1 MVRRITRPNKEVSRF
16 AAPDSSAY
24 PAGVTP
30 DEALRE
36 IESGKPR
43 PVYVVLGEERVF
55 ADRVVTAARKH
66 VVDAAT
72 AGFNIDVF
80 EAGEA
85 PVHRI
90 IDAANTM
97 PMMAR
102 RRLIILRGIERLE
115 KSDEKSKTSPTDAL
129 AEYVASPSPSTVL
142 VIVGTKVDGRR
153 KLATV
158 AKKSGII
165 VDCLPL
171 RPNMLPLFVREESK
185 RRGHP
190 IAGDVA
196 DALVDLVGNELA
208 GLLDAIER
216 LSLYVGE
223 KQAITEEAVEAC
235 IARVRVGSVWGLA
248 DAVAARDR
256 ATALR
261 LLNEN
266 YDPRDRGLPLHGLL
280 ASSIRKM
287 LKLRALLESGASVDD
302 AAKQAGF
309 PPFKAQEASRQ
320 AKRFRPGELERAVA
334 IFAEADLALK
344 GSKRPPLLVLEDA
357 IVRLTS

>member
-1 MVRRITRPNKEVSRF
+1 MS
-16 AAPDSSAY
+16 
-24 PAGVTP
+24 P
-30 DEALRE
+30 DEAIRE
-36 IESGKPR
+36 LEAGKPR
-43 PVYVVLGEERVF
+43 PVYVVVGDERVF
-55 ADRVVTAARKH
+55 ADRVVAAARKH
-66 VVDAAT
+66 VVEEAM
-72 AGFNIDVF
+72 AGFNVDVF
-80 EAGEA
+80 EAGET

-90 IDAANTM
+90 VDSANTM
-97 PMMAR
+97 PMMSR

-115 KSDEKSKTSPTDAL
+115 KSEEKSKTSPTDAL

-142 VIVGTKVDGRR
+142 VIVGSKLDGRR

-165 VDCLPL
+165 VECAPL
-171 RPNMLPLFVREESK
+171 RPNMLPLFVREECK
-185 RRGHP
+185 RRGHA
-190 IAGDVA
+190 IASDVA
-196 DALVDLVGNELA
+196 DALVDLVGSELA
-208 GLLDAIER
+208 SLLDAIER
-216 LSLYVGE
+216 LSLYAGE
-223 KQAITEEAVEAC
+223 KQEISEDAVHAC

-287 LKLRALLESGASVDD
+287 LKLRALIEGGASTDE

-309 PPFKAQEASRQ
+309 PPFKAQDAARQ
-320 AKRFRPGELERAVA
+320 AKRFKPGELERAVA

-344 GSKRPPLLVLEDA
+344 GSKVPPLLVLEEA
-357 IVRLTS
+357 IVRLTA

>member
-1 MVRRITRPNKEVSRF
+1 MTAARRARQR
-16 AAPDSSAY
+16 APHPTFPPYND
-24 PAGVTP
+24 PMTP
-30 DEALRE
+30 DEAIRE
-36 IESGKPR
+36 IEAGKPR
-43 PVYVVLGEERVF
+43 PVYVVVGDEQVF
-55 ADRVVTAARKH
+55 AARVVAAARKH

-72 AGFNIDVF
+72 AGFNVDVF
-80 EAGEA
+80 EAGET
-85 PVHRI
+85 PVNKI
-90 IDAANTM
+90 VDSANTM

-102 RRLIILRGIERLE
+102 RRLIILRSVERLE
-115 KSDEKSKTSPTDAL
+115 KSEEKAKSSPSDAL
-129 AEYVASPSPSTVL
+129 AEYVQSPSPSTVML
-142 VIVGTKVDGRR
+142 IVGSKLDGRR

-158 AKKSGII
+158 AKKANIL
-165 VDCLPL
+165 VECAPL
-171 RPNMLPLFVREESK
+171 RPNMLPLFVREETK
-185 RRGHP
+185 RRGHA
-190 IAGDVA
+190 IASDVA

-208 GLLDAIER
+208 SLLDAIER
-216 LSLYVGE
+216 LSLYVGD
-223 KQAITEEAVEAC
+223 KQEITEEAVEAC
-235 IARVRVGSVWGLA
+235 IARVRVGSVWGLS

-287 LKLRALLESGASVDD
+287 LKLRALLDSGASADE
-302 AAKQAGF
+302 AAKRAGF
-309 PPFKAQEASRQ
+309 PPFKAQEAARQ
-320 AKRFRPGELERAVA
+320 AKRFKPGELERAVA

>member
-1 MVRRITRPNKEVSRF
+1 M
-16 AAPDSSAY
+16 
-24 PAGVTP
+24 TP

-36 IESGKPR
+36 IESGKAR
-43 PVYVVLGEERVF
+43 PVYVVLGEERIF
-55 ADRVVTAARKH
+55 ADRIVTAARKH

-72 AGFNIDVF
+72 AGFNVDVF
-80 EAGEA
+80 EAGEGSISR
-85 PVHRI
+85 V
-90 IDAANTM
+90 IDSANTM

-102 RRLIILRGIERLE
+102 CRLVILRGIERLE
-115 KSDEKSKTSPTDAL
+115 KGGDDDDRGKSKSSPSDAL
-129 AEYVASPSPSTVL
+129 AEYASKPSPTTCMIL
-142 VIVGTKVDGRR
+142 VGTKVDGRR

-158 AKKSGII
+158 AKKTGII

-171 RPNMLPLFVREESK
+171 RPNMLPLFVREEAK

-208 GLLDAIER
+208 SLIDAIER
-216 LSLYVGE
+216 LSLYVGAQDGKGAE
-223 KQAITEEAVEAC
+223 ITEDAVIAC
-235 IARVRVGSVWGLA
+235 IARVRVGSVWGLS

-256 ATALR
+256 ATALK

-266 YDPRDRGLPLHGLL
+266 FDARDRGLPLHGLL

-287 LKLRALLESGASVDD
+287 LKLRALLEAGASTDE
-302 AAKQAGF
+302 AAKLAGF
-309 PPFKAQEASRQ
+309 PPFKAQEAARQ
-320 AKRFRPGELERAVA
+320 AKRFPPGELERAVA

-344 GSKRPPLLVLEDA
+344 GSKRPPLIVLEEA
-357 IVRLTS
+357 IIRLTS

>member
-1 MVRRITRPNKEVSRF
+1 M
-16 AAPDSSAY
+16 
-24 PAGVTP
+24 TP
-30 DEALRE
+30 EDAIAE
-36 IESGKPR
+36 IEGGKAR
-43 PVYVVLGEERVF
+43 PVYVVLGEERIF

-66 VVDAAT
+66 VVEPAM
-72 AGFNIDVF
+72 AGFNVDVF
-80 EAGEA
+80 EAGET
-85 PVHRI
+85 PVGRI
-90 IDAANTM
+90 VDSANTM

-102 RRLIILRGIERLE
+102 RRLIVLRGIERLD
-115 KSDEKSKTSPTDAL
+115 KGDDDKGKGVSATDAL
-129 AEYVASPSPSTVL
+129 AEYVASPSPSTCL
-142 VIVGTKVDGRR
+142 VIVGAKLDGRR
-153 KLATV
+153 KLSTV
-158 AKKSGII
+158 AKKANII
-165 VDCLPL
+165 VECTPL
-171 RPNMLPLFVREESK
+171 RPHQLGQFVRDEAR
-185 RRGHP
+185 RRGHT
-190 IAGDVA
+190 IASDVA
-196 DALVDLVGNELA
+196 DALVDLVGGELA
-208 GLLDAIER
+208 GLIDALER

-223 KQAITEEAVEAC
+223 KQPISEEAVHAC

-287 LKLRALLESGASVDD
+287 LKMRALLESGVGVDD

-309 PPFKAQEASRQ
+309 PPFKARDAAAQ
-320 AKRFRPGELERAVA
+320 AKRFPPGELERAVA

>member
-1 MVRRITRPNKEVSRF
+1 
-16 AAPDSSAY
+16 
-24 PAGVTP
+24 VTP

-36 IESGKPR
+36 IESGKAR
-43 PVYVVLGEERVF
+43 PVYVVVGEERVF
-55 ADRVVTAARKH
+55 ADRIVAAARKH

-80 EAGEA
+80 EAGEV
-85 PVHRI
+85 PVNRV
-90 IDAANTM
+90 IDSANTM

-102 RRLIILRGIERLE
+102 CRLVILRGIERLE
-115 KSDEKSKTSPTDAL
+115 KGGDDDDSTRAPPRGGPSLDRGKAKTSPSDAL
-129 AEYVASPSPSTVL
+129 AEYASKPSPNTCLIL
-142 VIVGTKVDGRR
+142 VGSKLDGRR
-153 KLATV
+153 KLAGV
-158 AKKSGII
+158 AKKAGI
-165 VDCLPL
+165 VVECAPL
-171 RPNMLPLFVREESK
+171 RPNMLPLFVREEAK
-185 RRGHP
+185 RRGHA

-208 GLLDAIER
+208 ALIDAVER
-216 LSLYVGE
+216 LSLYVGKGSE
-223 KQAITEEAVEAC
+223 ITEDAVIAC
-235 IARVRVGSVWGLA
+235 IARVRVGSVWGLS

-266 YDPRDRGLPLHGLL
+266 FDPRDRGLPLHGLL

-287 LKLRALLESGASVDD
+287 LKLRALLEAGASTED
-302 AAKQAGF
+302 AAKRAGF
-309 PPFKAQEASRQ
+309 PPFKAQEAARQ
-320 AKRFRPGELERAVA
+320 AKRFPPGELERAVA

-344 GSKRPPLLVLEDA
+344 GSKRPPLIVLEEA

>member
-1 MVRRITRPNKEVSRF
+1 
-16 AAPDSSAY
+16 
-24 PAGVTP
+24 VTP
-30 DEALRE
+30 EDAIAE
-36 IESGKPR
+36 IEGGKAR
-43 PVYVVLGEERVF
+43 PVYVVLGEERIF

-66 VVDAAT
+66 VVEPAM
-72 AGFNIDVF
+72 AGFNVDVF
-80 EAGEA
+80 EAGET
-85 PVHRI
+85 PVGRI
-90 IDAANTM
+90 VDSANTM

-102 RRLIILRGIERLE
+102 RRLIVLRGIERLD
-115 KSDEKSKTSPTDAL
+115 KGDDDKGKGVSATDAL
-129 AEYVASPSPSTVL
+129 AEYVASPSPSTCL
-142 VIVGTKVDGRR
+142 VIVGAKLDGRR
-153 KLATV
+153 KLSTV
-158 AKKSGII
+158 AKKANII
-165 VDCLPL
+165 VECTPL
-171 RPNMLPLFVREESK
+171 RPHQLGQFVRDEAR
-185 RRGHP
+185 RRGHT
-190 IAGDVA
+190 IASDVA
-196 DALVDLVGNELA
+196 DALVDLVGGELA
-208 GLLDAIER
+208 GLIDALER

-223 KQAITEEAVEAC
+223 KQPISEEAVHAC

-287 LKLRALLESGASVDD
+287 LKMRALLESGVGVDD

-309 PPFKAQEASRQ
+309 PPFKARDAAAQ
-320 AKRFRPGELERAVA
+320 AKRFPPGELERAVA

>member
-1 MVRRITRPNKEVSRF
+1 L
-16 AAPDSSAY
+16 
-24 PAGVTP
+24 VTP

-36 IESGKPR
+36 IENGKAR
-43 PVYVVLGEERVF
+43 PVYVVLGEEHVF
-55 ADRVVTAARKH
+55 ADRIVAAARKH

-85 PVHRI
+85 SIARV
-90 IDAANTM
+90 IDSANTM

-102 RRLIILRGIERLE
+102 CRLIIMRGIERLE
-115 KSDEKSKTSPTDAL
+115 KGGDDDDRGKSKSSPSDAL
-129 AEYVASPSPSTVL
+129 AEYVSKPSPTTCMIL
-142 VIVGTKVDGRR
+142 VGTKVDGRR
-153 KLATV
+153 KLAGV

-165 VDCLPL
+165 VECTPL

-185 RRGHP
+185 RRGHA

-208 GLLDAIER
+208 SLIDAIER

-223 KQAITEEAVEAC
+223 KAEITEDAVIAC
-235 IARVRVGSVWGLA
+235 IARVRVGSVWGLS

-256 ATALR
+256 ATALK

-266 YDPRDRGLPLHGLL
+266 FDPRDRGLPLHGLL

-287 LKLRALLESGASVDD
+287 LKLRALLEAGASTDD

-309 PPFKAQEASRQ
+309 PPFKAQEAARQ
-320 AKRFRPGELERAVA
+320 AKRFPPGELERAVA

-344 GSKRPPLLVLEDA
+344 GSKRPPLIVLEEA